1 MKKFLV
7 HLSVMCLLA
16 ALMVP
21 MVGCKKEEPAVD
33 ETMSSDMAPAPE
45 ATTTEPMSTEM
56 STDMGTMSTDT
67 MSTDMAP
74 VTTDAAP
81 AQ

>member
-21 MVGCKKEEPAVD
+21 MVGCKKEEPVTD
-33 ETMSSDMAPAPE
+33 ETATSDMGATAAPATDLAPP
-45 ATTTEPMSTEM
+45 ATDLAPPA
-56 STDMGTMSTDT
+56 STDMATG
-67 MSTDMAP
+67 TDMAP
-74 VTTDAAP
+74 VTT
-81 AQ
+81 

>member
-21 MVGCKKEEPAVD
+21 MVGCKKEEPATD
-33 ETMSSDMAPAPE
+33 ETATSDMGATAAPATDMAPPSTEMAPASTDMAPTGSDMAPA
-45 ATTTEPMSTEM
+45 
-56 STDMGTMSTDT
+56 STDT
-67 MSTDMAP
+67 AGKS
-74 VTTDAAP
+74 
-81 AQ
+81 